1 MSETSLL
8 NAIENLIVL
17 HHLSQY
23 QAARIK
29 EIFSCIKT
37 GELVYAGMLKSRLNI
52 SIDAA
57 YIILDELKEQGFLV
71 HLYEIYCHEC
81 NRSTGLFLDT
91 PRRFNPDQCCD
102 YCGKQMTLEENLIV
116 LYKVVRI

>member
-1 MSETSLL
+1 MSEDSLL
-8 NAIENLIVL
+8 IAIENLITL

-23 QAARIK
+23 QATRIR
-29 EIFSCIKT
+29 EIFSCVRI

-71 HLYEIYCHEC
+71 HWYEIYCHEC
-81 NRSTGLFLDT
+81 NRSTGGFLDT
-91 PRRFNPDQCCD
+91 PRKFNPDQCCD
-102 YCGKQMTLEENLIV
+102 FCGRQMTLEKKLINS
-116 LYKVVRI
+116 LI